1 MQTAKD
7 ITALRK
13 NGQLADAF
21 ALATD
26 LLTTEPDNI
35 WTKRAM
41 GWVRFERL
49 RAVAK
54 SKTPDAFLTE
64 WEALALLV
72 ADNPADETMLTNQA
86 VWQAVVALFSLGD
99 TDKAV
104 LVLAAV
110 FASVQTWT
118 IEKPSDMY
126 SALLRSFMKAG
137 KTWGGL
143 GDFMAWWQLSNLR
156 PEDYLPGMTNDARKM
171 MSLAEQAYITY
182 AKQVLQR
189 PDPATI
195 QTLIADLET
204 LHQQHPEYQYPPYY
218 QAKLLVATGSKDEA
232 MTALLPFARRKQN
245 EFWLWSLLADLY
257 HDEPEKAIACLCRA
271 MTCPTEEKFLVNARL
286 DLAVKLNQV
295 GKVNEALTELTKST
309 TARQNEG
316 WHVMPGYTDAVDRLA
331 AKGGVVLTD
340 NKPLYRQYRAMA
352 DELLYADVPEHVG
365 VVTSLNTDKKI
376 AHIAINPTISTHIK
390 YEKSMARIQ
399 PGDFVAVRLDER
411 TGKEGTFWVPLSA
424 KRTDEKPSEGVYKP
438 FSGVFSRIVGKEF
451 GFIDGV
457 FISPNLVVGVEDG
470 SMLTGFALPSFDKIR
485 QKHGWRAISANNS
498 QSAPGE

>member
-26 LLTTEPDNI
+26 LLTADPDNI

-54 SKTPDAFLTE
+54 SDTPDAFLTE

-104 LVLAAV
+104 PVLAAV

-118 IEKPSDMY
+118 LEKPSDMY

-137 KTWGGL
+137 KTWSGL

-156 PEDYLPGMTNDARKM
+156 PEDYLPGMTNNAKKM

-182 AKQVLQR
+182 AKQVLLR

-195 QTLIADLET
+195 QILIANLET

-232 MTALLPFARRKQN
+232 MTALLPFARRKQT
-245 EFWLWSLLADLY
+245 EFWLWDLLANLY
-257 HDEPEKAIACLCRA
+257 NDEPEKAIACLCRA
-271 MTCPTEEKFLVNARL
+271 VSCPSQEKFLVNARESL
-286 DLAVKLNQV
+286 SYKLIHV
-295 GKVNEALTELTKST
+295 EKLSESLTELAKVIKT
-309 TARQNEG
+309 RIDEG
-316 WHVMPGYTDAVDRLA
+316 WRVDADLLDIA
-331 AKGGVVLTD
+331 EHLKAKGAVVLSD
-340 NKPLYRQYRAMA
+340 NKPLYQQYRPIT
-352 DELLYADVPEHVG
+352 DELLYTDVPEQIG
-365 VVTSLNTDKKI
+365 VVTSLNTDKKV
-376 AHIAINPTISTHIK
+376 AQFSVNCTVSGHFK
-390 YEKSMARIQ
+390 YEGRMARVQ
-399 PGDFVAVRLDER
+399 PGNVVALRLEER
-411 TGKEGTFWVPLSA
+411 KGKDGAYWVPLSV
-424 KRTDEKPSEGVYKP
+424 KPTE
-438 FSGVFSRIVGKEF
+438 
-451 GFIDGV
+451 
-457 FISPNLVVGVEDG
+457 
-470 SMLTGFALPSFDKIR
+470 ALPSDEIVRQFSGIVGRVDGKGFAFIENVFVSPALLNGIPDGSSVSGSAFSSFDKSKNR
-485 QKHGWRAISANNS
+485 HGWKAISVVADDS
-498 QSAPGE
+498 R